1 MTTITRNVQ
10 GAKVRLEF
18 IDIDPDAVVLDASN
32 PRVSFTMRQLEES
45 ERNDGAATVVLTS
58 QEDTEGLKRSIVRS
72 HGVQE
77 PIYLRLNG
85 TVAEGN
91 RRVVAMRAAK
101 EEHPGDPRFSK
112 MPAWRFADDIDER
125 VIQDLLNEIHLG
137 NVRGWAP
144 YEKALQMK
152 ELIKGSL
159 TEDEIAERYRMTA
172 SEVRNQIAAVEMMD
186 ELFFPIVADRTE
198 PAHRTRFSYFL
209 EFKKNGK
216 IQDFCDMC
224 PDLPARFAAW
234 VRDDRIS
241 TGAAVRRLPKILASK
256 EATQLL
262 EVIGFEAADEYIK
275 KQNPNEQELY
285 AILEAARARLSS
297 MDVEALIELRDSPER
312 QAMIRAVR
320 DAATKVL
327 EHFGELEN

>member
-1 MTTITRNVQ
+1 MTAISRNVQ
-10 GAKVRLEF
+10 GTKVRLEF
-18 IDIDPDAVVLDASN
+18 IEVDPDAVVLDASN
-32 PRVSFTMRQLEES
+32 PRVSFTMRQLEDF
-45 ERNDGAATVVLTS
+45 ERNDGAATLVLTS
-58 QEDTEGLKRSIVRS
+58 QEDTEGLKRSIIRS

-77 PIYLRLNG
+77 PIYLRANG

-101 EEHPGDPRFSK
+101 EEHPGDPRFAT
-112 MPAWRFADDIDER
+112 MPAWRIADGVDER

-152 ELIKGSL
+152 DLMRSSL

-172 SEVRNQIAAVEMMD
+172 SEVRNQVAAVDMME

-198 PAHRTRFSYFL
+198 PTHRTRFSYFL
-209 EFKKNGK
+209 EFKKNGR
-216 IQDFCDMC
+216 IQDFCDME

-241 TGAAVRRLPKILASK
+241 TGAAVRRLPKILASA
-256 EATQLL
+256 EATRLL
-262 EVIGFEAADEYIK
+262 ECVGFEAADEYIK
-275 KQNPNEQELY
+275 KQNPSEQELY
-285 AILEAARARLSS
+285 AILESARSRLAS

-320 DAATKVL
+320 DAAVKVL
-327 EHFGELEN
+327 EHFGAAED